1 MTGKT
6 RTTCP
11 YCGVGCGLVASR
23 AAAGHLEITGDRLH
37 PANRGRLCAKGAALT
52 ETLGL
57 EGRAL
62 YPEINGRRASWD
74 QALDHTAEVLRR
86 TIAEHGPNSVAF
98 YVSGQ
103 LLTEDYYA
111 ANKLM
116 KGFIGSANIDTNSRL
131 CMASSVA
138 GHKRA
143 FGEDIVPGNYEDLEL
158 ADLVVITGSNA
169 AWCHPVLYQ
178 RMTLREPG
186 APAPRIVVI
195 DPRRTASCA
204 DANLHLALK
213 PGSDAILFNGL
224 LVHLART
231 GHMDQDYVAASV
243 SGFDEALAAAQISA
257 PDVESVAAAC
267 GLDAAEVWQFFEW
280 FAATERTVTL
290 YSQGINQSR
299 SGTDKV
305 NAILNCHLAM
315 GRIGKP
321 GMGPFSLTGQ
331 PNAMGGREV
340 GGLANQ
346 VAAHVDFGDED
357 GMAAVRKFWKAPAMA
372 AAPGLKATDMFA
384 AMASGEIKALWIMG
398 TNPAV
403 SLPGGKAVR
412 DALAACPFVA
422 VSDYA
427 ADTDTAQFADV
438 LFPALAWGEKD
449 GTVTNSER
457 RISRQRKFLPAPAE
471 ARADWWIISEI
482 AARLGFRSSFDYQSP
497 AQIFREHAGLT
508 GATAGPGRLFDISDL
523 AEIDDVV
530 YDALNPVQ
538 WPLARG
544 AGSQRLLAAGE
555 FPSPDGR
562 AHMMPIEPAQPD
574 AADPKRP
581 LILNTGR
588 LRDQW
593 HTMTRTAKSPRL
605 TAEAAQPIID
615 INPADAADYGLEEG
629 ALARIE
635 SGQGVMVA
643 RVHVTDRQAQGS
655 LFAPIHWSDRFA
667 LKASVG
673 SLIAPLCDPISGQPE
688 LKQTPVSAAP
698 FEAAWHGFALSR
710 EPIQIAGAD
719 WWASAQA
726 AGHRRTE
733 FAGNDAPG
741 DWDLWARALLGE
753 LHGGGE
759 WLAFGDKGLGLYR
772 FAVLRG
778 GALAACLF
786 IAPDHNLPDRQW
798 LAGLFAQ
805 SALLPAE
812 RMALLTGAPAE
823 PGADKGP
830 VVCACQGVRRSVIE
844 AAMADGNP
852 MADTNCMSVAALSD
866 ATGAGAT
873 CGGCRPEL
881 TQMLK
886 SHRRAL
892 NSAPEDALARSA

>member
-1 MTGKT
+1 MTGDT

-37 PANRGRLCAKGAALT
+37 PANRGRLCAKGAALA

-57 EGRAL
+57 DGRAL
-62 YPEINGRRASWD
+62 YPEIAGRRASWGE
-74 QALDHTAEVLRR
+74 ALDHTADVFRR
-86 TIAEHGPNSVAF
+86 TIAEHGPDSVAF

-178 RMTLREPG
+178 RMTMREPG

-195 DPRRTASCA
+195 DPRRSASCA

-231 GHMDQDYVAASV
+231 GHIDQDYVAASV
-243 SGFDEALAAAQISA
+243 SGFDDALAAAQISA

-267 GLDAAEVWQFFEW
+267 GLDAQEVWQFYEW
-280 FAATERTVTL
+280 FARTKRTVTL
-290 YSQGINQSR
+290 YSQGVNQSR
-299 SGTDKV
+299 SGTAKV
-305 NAILNCHLAM
+305 NAILNCHLAT
-315 GRIGKP
+315 GRLGKP

-346 VAAHVDFGDED
+346 VAAHVDFGDD
-357 GMAAVRKFWKAPAMA
+357 AGIAAVRAYWNAPAMA
-372 AAPGLKATDMFA
+372 AQPGLKATEMFA
-384 AMASGEIKALWIMG
+384 AIGRGEIKALWIMG

-403 SLPGGKAVR
+403 SMPGGKAVR

-422 VSDYA
+422 VSDCA
-427 ADTDTAQFADV
+427 SHTDSTQFADV

-457 RISRQRKFLPAPAE
+457 RISRQRKFLPAPGE
-471 ARADWWIISEI
+471 ARADWWIIAEI
-482 AARLGFRSSFDYQSP
+482 AARLGFGGSFDYQSP

-508 GATAGPGRLFDISDL
+508 GATKGPERLFDISDL
-523 AEIDDVV
+523 AEIDDAV
-530 YDALNPVQ
+530 YGALNPVQ

-544 AGSQRLLAAGE
+544 AGSQRLLAAGQ
-555 FPSPDGR
+555 FPTPDGR
-562 AHMMPIEPAQPD
+562 ARMMPIQPA
-574 AADPKRP
+574 ATVATDPKRP

-605 TAEAAQPIID
+605 SAEATQPVID
-615 INPADAADYGLEEG
+615 INPADAAGCALEEG

-635 SGQGVMVA
+635 SDLGVLIA
-643 RVHVTDRQAQGS
+643 RVHVTEAQAPGS

-667 LKASVG
+667 SAACVG
-673 SLIAPLCDPISGQPE
+673 TLIAPHCDPISGQPE

-710 EPIQIAGAD
+710 EPIEWLGAD
-719 WWASAQA
+719 WWAGSRSAD
-726 AGHRRTE
+726 HHRTE
-733 FAGNDAPG
+733 FAGREAPE
-741 DWDLWARALLGE
+741 DWDLWARAMLGE

-786 IAPDHNLPDRQW
+786 IAPDWRLPDRQW

-805 SALLPAE
+805 GSLGPVD

-823 PGADKGP
+823 PVGDQGP
-830 VVCACQGVRRSVIE
+830 VVCACQGVRRTVIE

-852 MADTNCMSVAALSD
+852 KSVAALSD

-873 CGGCRPEL
+873 CGGCRAEL

-886 SHRRAL
+886 SHRRHKI
-892 NSAPEDALARSA
+892 SAPEEALAESA